1 MSKKEIFHIKGMKC
15 ENCTLQIEKALV
27 GVGGVIT
34 STVDH
39 IAGKATVEFNEN
51 VATVDDFKKAIVE
64 SGYQL
69 EE

>member
-51 VATVDDFKKAIVE
+51 EASADDFKKAITE
-64 SGYQL
+64 SGYQVI
-69 EE
+69 